1 VSQNRPALFRGRHFE
16 DLIIILCVRW
26 YLRYSLSY
34 RDLKEMMAERG
45 LLVDHVTIW
54 RWVQRYAPIS
64 NQRLRRELRHPNR
77 SWRVDETYV
86 RVAGNWTYLYRAVDS
101 AGDTIDFMLSPKR
114 DLTAAKLFLR
124 LALSGTGGIRP
135 RVVNVDGHPAYARAI
150 AELKKSGELGRRC
163 RCRPSPYL
171 NNIIE
176 QDHRFIKK
184 RITASL
190 GFRSADGAWRTI
202 EGYEAMHVIR
212 KGQIRWLA
220 KGDVT
225 GQRQFIHSHF
235 GIAVEPQPD
244 DTFLACCCGAICN
257 RSPWTPF
264 CIRCQEAVDCGDT
277 TIIKPPY
284 QLAVHA
290 A

>member
-1 VSQNRPALFRGRHFE
+1 VSQHRPILFRGRHFE
-16 DLIIILCVRW
+16 DVIILLCVRW

-34 RDLKEMMAERG
+34 RDLEEMMAERG
-45 LLVDHVTIW
+45 LSVDHVTIW
-54 RWVQRYAPIS
+54 RWVQRYAPLL

-114 DLTAAKLFLR
+114 DLTAAKRFLR
-124 LALSGTGGIRP
+124 LALSGTGGVRP
-135 RVVNVDGHPAYARAI
+135 RVINVDGHPAYARAI
-150 AELKKSGELGRRC
+150 AELKRSGDLGRRC

-184 RITASL
+184 RIVASL
-190 GFRSADGAWRTI
+190 GFRSAEGAWRTI
-202 EGYEAMHVIR
+202 DGYEAMHVIR

-220 KGDVT
+220 KGDVV
-225 GQRQFIHSHF
+225 GQRQFIHALF
-235 GIAVEPQPD
+235 GIA
-244 DTFLACCCGAICN
+244 A
-257 RSPWTPF
+257 
-264 CIRCQEAVDCGDT
+264 
-277 TIIKPPY
+277 
-284 QLAVHA
+284 
-290 A
+290 